1 MYNTQTINLDMS
13 SRDPCPRV
21 VAKQGDAGS
30 REVAIKLYDNGA
42 PANIN
47 NQIAQSGT
55 ETKGVVRFCKPD
67 GKGGIYDR
75 TEDNLI
81 ACTLGKDTIT
91 VRLAAQML
99 TCPGDVV
106 ADVAIICGTT
116 IISTFNFIVAV
127 QANPAAGI
135 TPSHS
140 YYNYRSLADINQA
153 INEAK
158 AAAAGAVK
166 FVNGVKPGSDGNVAV
181 NVGVTAINRQ
191 TGSVTLPVNAYT
203 TCSTAANYVV
213 KTAALVDGFAPTI
226 GAVLAV
232 RFVHN
237 NTAESPK
244 LDYNGIEYTIRDRIT
259 AQPIGAGDIT
269 AGLYQFMLINGAW
282 ILLDKQQSGGTSTPV
297 PGDPGEDGGYWI
309 PHVADDGTLSWT
321 PSKDGMGDPPAAA
334 NIVGPPG
341 KDGDPGAD
349 GAPGSDG
356 QDGGYYIPQISQPES
371 NIMQIAFDAIKF
383 GMTSVQ
389 TRQIVLPKGDPG
401 QDGAPGPAGPAGDQ
415 GPQGPKGDPGPQG
428 PKGDKGDPGEPGPQ
442 GPAGS
447 CDVASV
453 NGQVGAVKIPA
464 SGYGTCASAGSS
476 PIKEVGSLSA
486 GFDPAAIGSVLAVNF
501 ENPGNTANGA
511 SLTIANKSHAIIDS
525 RTYSSARADALAKKV
540 HHFLL
545 LSGGAILLD
554 PSDTTGPVTLDK
566 TLTQEGSAADAKA
579 AGDAIKNLRE
589 FLQGDVEL
597 TSLNLTSGLTTDADI
612 NVDFGGNRLRGV
624 NDPVEDTD
632 AASKGYVDEQIAN
645 ISNDGNAAPSA
656 GVCTTAAN
664 VAAKVE
670 QGYITSPIV
679 GGSIV
684 TVEFTNDNTAK
695 NPTLDVNGVV
705 GAIVYR
711 SMSAIDPA
719 SLTKG
724 IHQFVCL
731 ENYNKWMMLDALE
744 WEEIANI
751 TVEADV
757 QVVAI
762 SKDKDNK
769 PFGLRKAKIMVS
781 AVGSETNTKSAN
793 GELSVNGITYYY
805 SPNLPVVGAETSRF
819 IASSLEAITDGLIW
833 HDSSSNNNNTYQTTG
848 TRHTGWIATVESALR
863 NFAFSAV
870 GGMVIGAGT
879 NIKIMGVRA

>member
-848 TRHTGWIATVESALR
+848 TRHTGWIATVESTLR

>member
-1 MYNTQTINLDMS
+1 MEIITPIRIDMQ
-13 SRDPCPRV
+13 RTARMPEIY
-21 VAKQGDAGS
+21 AKQGDACTRKVQISLSNGGIS
-30 REVAIKLYDNGA
+30 WSPGKSDVAI
-42 PANIN
+42 
-47 NQIAQSGT
+47 
-55 ETKGVVRFCKPD
+55 RFCKSD
-67 GKGGIYDR
+67 GTGGIYDKLPDG
-75 TEDNLI
+75 TKAYTYPTTALNDAI
-81 ACTLGKDTIT
+81 IITLAPE
-91 VRLAAQML
+91 VL
-99 TCPGDVV
+99 TCAGDVLV
-106 ADVAIICGTT
+106 DVVFSG
-116 IISTFNFIVAV
+116 STEVLATFSFVVHV
-127 QANPAAGI
+127 QESPMAGI
-135 TPSHS
+135 APSNN
-140 YYNYRSLADINQA
+140 YYNYQSLADINQA

-371 NIMQIAFDAIKF
+371 NIMQIAFDATKF

-612 NVDFGGNRLRGV
+612 NVDFGGSRLRGV

-711 SMSAIDPA
+711 SMSAIYPA

-731 ENYNKWMMLDALE
+731 ENYNKWIMLDALE

-848 TRHTGWIATVESALR
+848 TRHTGWIATVESTLR